1 MLPERD
7 FIEKDGDRHV
17 LSNLISKLWFKK
29 EYYK

>member
-7 FIEKDGDRHV
+7 FIEKDGDRYV

>member
-1 MLPERD
+1 MLTERD
-7 FIEKDGDRHV
+7 FIEKDGDKYI